1 MARFFFH
8 IVNDTFTTL
17 DQEGSEQPNMRAA
30 CDHARTV
37 IGGIIKDELR
47 SANGAIHLTVMIDD
61 ADRVRV
67 ANIKTITTIAETTN
81 PFAD

>member
-1 MARFFFH
+1 MAKFFFH

-17 DQEGSEQPNMRAA
+17 DQEGSEQPSVKAA

-37 IGGIIKDELR
+37 IGSIIKDELR
-47 SANGAIHLTVMIDD
+47 GAKGAIHLTVMIDD

-67 ANIKTITTIAETTN
+67 ANINTITTIGETTN